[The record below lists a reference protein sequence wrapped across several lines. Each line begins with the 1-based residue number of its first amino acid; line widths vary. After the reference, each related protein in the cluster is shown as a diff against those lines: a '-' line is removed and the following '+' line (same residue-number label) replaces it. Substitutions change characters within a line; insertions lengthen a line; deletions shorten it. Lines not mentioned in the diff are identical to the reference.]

1 MALIQV
7 TPDMLR
13 GKADEL
19 SKLREEHEATMNQ
32 IKSLVNGINDQW
44 KGEAQQAYV
53 DKFNSMEGTFN
64 QFKEMLE
71 SFANLMRSS
80 ANTIEQADI
89 DSKNRINQA

>member
-1 MALIQV
+1 M
-7 TPDMLR
+7 
-13 GKADEL
+13 
-19 SKLREEHEATMNQ
+19 
-32 IKSLVNGINDQW
+32 
-44 KGEAQQAYV
+44 

>member
-13 GKADEL
+13 SKAREL
-19 SKLREEHEATMNQ
+19 RNLRGQHDDSMNQ
-32 IKSLVNGINDQW
+32 IRSLVNGINDQW

-53 DKFNSMEGTFN
+53 DKFNSMEGTFK
-64 QFKEMLE
+64 QFTEMLE
-71 SFANLMRSS
+71 NFALLMESS